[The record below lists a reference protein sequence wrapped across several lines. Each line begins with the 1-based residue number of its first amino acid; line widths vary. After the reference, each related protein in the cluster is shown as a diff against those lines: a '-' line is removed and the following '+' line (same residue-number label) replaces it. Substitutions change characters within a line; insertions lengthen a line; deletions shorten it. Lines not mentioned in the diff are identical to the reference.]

1 MSNKRP
7 LEANEEDS
15 QSCQKNLEDIFE
27 NIDKQLEYLKSPELY
42 SELSINVYN
51 ETNPNIEIPPPMV
64 DSNLPFPII
73 VTTHGEIHCKTGEE
87 LRQYEYNYVPDTF
100 TIPEDMTIFKF
111 TLSAEGVIS
120 FLPSIDVKYIIS
132 VVNKH
137 VNKLLNPDVE
147 EEDFDEI
154 INEIKQTTDELRS
167 QIYKENVI
175 NYIRRKCREYLS
187 KKLKKSKII
196 NKLCKKFDTSN
207 EKVDRDFLIYQKHG
221 YKLFKLTGGEKMVNK
236 IFLRKIN
243 EKEIND
249 YSIIEL
255 PEKKSSIDR
264 HYYKSNPPMRIG
276 SLHFGNSPQTKK
288 QRYRY
293 EINESRNCFN
303 ITYDELEELPDLL
316 TRLDPKPPLPRD
328 LSDEEIDLLPDDD
341 AIEYANEWEEYVK
354 YDEKYQAISLKDMVK
369 YYQKHGLKIL
379 IIFDLTCSVFKYKTD
394 DGYYDILNEEYHES
408 VRDYIRN
415 VDGKGNQ
422 LPYGGNSK
430 SKKTKSRKLKSKNP
444 KSIKNKSIKNKSR
457 KNE

>member
-7 LEANEEDS
+7 SETNEEDL
-15 QSCQKNLEDIFE
+15 QICQKNFEEIFE

-42 SELSINVYN
+42 SELSIDIYN
-51 ETNPNIEIPPPMV
+51 ETNPNVEIPPPISN
-64 DSNLPFPII
+64 SNLPFPII
-73 VTTHGEIHCKTGEE
+73 VTSHGEIHCTTGEE
-87 LRQYEYNYVPDTF
+87 SQQFEYNYVPNTF

-137 VNKLLNPDVE
+137 VNKLLNPDVK

-154 INEIKQTTDELRS
+154 INEIKQTTDELYS
-167 QIYKENVI
+167 QVYKYDII
-175 NYIRRKCREYLS
+175 NYSRLKCREYFS
-187 KKLKKSKII
+187 KKIKKSKLI
-196 NKLCKKFDTSN
+196 NKLCKEFDMSN
-207 EKVDRDFLIYQKHG
+207 EKVDRDFLIYQKDG

-236 IFLRKIN
+236 IFLRKVD

-264 HYYKSNPPMRIG
+264 HYYKSNPPMQIG
-276 SLHFGNSPQTKK
+276 SLHFVNLPKTKK

-328 LSDEEIDLLPDDD
+328 LSDEEIDLLPDDV

-354 YDEKYQAISLKDMVK
+354 YDEKIQAISLKNMVK

-379 IIFDLTCSVFKYKTD
+379 IIFDLTCSVFKYVND
-394 DGYYDILNEEYHES
+394 DGNYEILNEEYHDS

-422 LPYGGNSK
+422 LPYGG
-430 SKKTKSRKLKSKNP
+430 
-444 KSIKNKSIKNKSR
+444 KNKSR
-457 KNE
+457 KNKSRKNKFRKTKSRKNKFNIKPK